1 MKIIFVRH
9 GLTMANIEKKYSTP
23 ETKLE
28 ESGLYILD
36 KTKEHL
42 KNYEIDEVYTS
53 GLIRSQE
60 TAKILG
66 FDKYLVDERLN
77 EMDFGDFKGKS
88 IFEVREDYK
97 NFFEQEKESYFDL
110 PYPNGESRRDVIKRL
125 SSFLD
130 EKSNNDKNILCISH
144 GIAIRSSLFWI
155 LKDLSNWQSFW
166 IDNGSL
172 TVYNIK
178 DNKKLIE
185 SVNIIWNLST
195 WLIAILVTALH
206 LKVSY
211 RIKLGPIIKSH

>member
-110 PYPNGESRRDVIKRL
+110 PSLLEKYREKFPHK
-125 SSFLD
+125 LD
-130 EKSNNDKNILCISH
+130 DIQARALELGLD
-144 GIAIRSSLFWI
+144 AIYRS
-155 LKDLSNWQSFW
+155 KD
-166 IDNGSL
+166 D
-172 TVYNIK
+172 
-178 DNKKLIE
+178 
-185 SVNIIWNLST
+185 
-195 WLIAILVTALH
+195 
-206 LKVSY
+206 
-211 RIKLGPIIKSH
+211 

>member
-9 GLTMANIEKKYSTP
+9 GLTMANIEKKYSTS
-23 ETKLE
+23 ETRLE

-36 KTKEHL
+36 KTKELL

-66 FDKYLVDERLN
+66 FEKYLVDERLN

-97 NFFEQEKESYFDL
+97 KFFEQEKEAYFDL
-110 PYPNGESRRDVIKRL
+110 AYPNGESRRDVIKRL

-130 EKSNNDKNILCISH
+130 EKSKDDKNILCVSH

-178 DNKKLIE
+178 DDKKLIE
-185 SVNIIWNLST
+185 SVNII
-195 WLIAILVTALH
+195 
-206 LKVSY
+206 
-211 RIKLGPIIKSH
+211 